1 MKWSIG
7 LTPAQAVALSILAMQ
22 YSKTLHSSEGAIAL
36 IANTGSSEIREM
48 SCFYVINAVLTGVII
63 LIKLVLGDLGW
74 KGSSFIY
81 DKFVVNRKS
90 CYFC

>member
-48 SCFYVINAVLTGVII
+48 SCFLCNQCG
-63 LIKLVLGDLGW
+63 
-74 KGSSFIY
+74 F
-81 DKFVVNRKS
+81 NRG
-90 CYFC
+90 YYPH